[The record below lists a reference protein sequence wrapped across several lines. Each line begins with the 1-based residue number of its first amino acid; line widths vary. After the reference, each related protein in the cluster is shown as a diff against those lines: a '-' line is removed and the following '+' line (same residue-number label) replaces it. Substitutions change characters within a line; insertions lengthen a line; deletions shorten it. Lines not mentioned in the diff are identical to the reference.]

1 MVTVTPGSKKSFSEV
16 LRGWCNEKI
25 WKRRG
30 KPEKVRS
37 CFLACSKITYREF
50 LATRTAQRKC
60 GLLCSLTLED
70 LVRLGTRRFVPSPR
84 QSHGWL
90 YPVQR
95 CCFGSHAYFFAS
107 TVVRPER
114 KKWNTYSFT
123 ELWTI
128 GVLYFFALFFG
139 ILLVTSVILHVV
151 MSPVH
156 LDFLKRN
163 ILRLIVKSWCM

>member
-1 MVTVTPGSKKSFSEV
+1 MLFWVTCSF
-16 LRGWCNEKI
+16 
-25 WKRRG
+25 
-30 KPEKVRS
+30 
-37 CFLACSKITYREF
+37 
-50 LATRTAQRKC
+50 
-60 GLLCSLTLED
+60 
-70 LVRLGTRRFVPSPR
+70 
-84 QSHGWL
+84 
-90 YPVQR
+90 
-95 CCFGSHAYFFAS
+95 FGS

-156 LDFLKRN
+156 LDFFTTEHPTSYRKKLVHVVMSAVHLDFFKAEHPTFYRKLAGGTPPRTPPWLGSVNWIRIIYWCVVVTFCQIFLIWWKRN
-163 ILRLIVKSWCM
+163 ILRLIGFTSSIEGWWHEMRVFVS